1 VTVASAPASSANLG
15 PGFDILA
22 LALDLRCRVTAM
34 PREVWEITSGGSP
47 VSSETENMVRR
58 VAGGAGPHAIA
69 IDSQIPQA
77 GGLGSSAA
85 LLVAA
90 AAAIV
95 GDLDRD
101 EVFAAAAA
109 AEGHPDNV
117 AAAVYGGLV
126 VATPDGR
133 VERLG
138 THESLH
144 VLVAIPDERL
154 STSEARTLVP
164 VEVPREVAVRTA
176 SRLAMLIEGLRTGE
190 VRHLRAALGD
200 EIHEAPR
207 SVLTPTPGR
216 LVANALD
223 AGAVYAAWSGSGPS
237 VIAFA
242 VEDQLNSV
250 FDSLEAVVG
259 STGSVIHPE
268 IDREGVRL
276 E

>member
-1 VTVASAPASSANLG
+1 M
-15 PGFDILA
+15 PG
-22 LALDLRCRVTAM
+22 
-34 PREVWEITSGGSP
+34 EVWEITSGGSP
-47 VSSETENMVRR
+47 VSSETEDMVRR
-58 VAGGAGPHAIA
+58 VVGGAGPHALA

-85 LLVAA
+85 LLVATA
-90 AAAIV
+90 AAVA

-117 AAAVYGGLV
+117 AAAAYGGLV
-126 VATPDGR
+126 AATPDGR

-138 THESLH
+138 TNESLQ

-154 STSEARTLVP
+154 STSEARALVP

-190 VRHLRAALGD
+190 ARHLRAALGD

-250 FDSLEAVVG
+250 FDSLEAAVG
-259 STGSVIHPE
+259 ATGSVIHPE